1 MSESVKAPETK
12 APAKKTQAV
21 TEAKTEAV
29 LYVGPTISGIAITGT
44 VYTTIPEAAKA
55 AKADAPMI
63 LNLFIPIREYGEA
76 ERMIREKRGYV
87 YSAYAEGSESKEG
100 NQLHYDRE
108 RQSCA
113 VLRRPAD
120 RHRNST
126 LESFSIMGKNDHSIQ
141 GVNRGG
147 SSDRNLLRRRSGGY
161 RSRKC
166 NLVMRSEDR
175 RDNRNEMPERMP
187 GKSRR
192 AYRSQTLRK
201 TCGPF
206 LMDRG
211 LVR

>member
-87 YSAYAEGSESKEG
+87 YSAYAEAQKRVEEAYRDESRWAKMAML
-100 NQLHYDRE
+100 NTAC
-108 RQSCA
+108 S
-113 VLRRPAD
+113 
-120 RHRNST
+120 
-126 LESFSIMGKNDHSIQ
+126 GKFT
-141 GVNRGG
+141 
-147 SSDRNLLRRRSGGY
+147 SDRTIQQYVDEIWHL
-161 RSRKC
+161 KKE
-166 NLVMRSEDR
+166 VIEA
-175 RDNRNEMPERMP
+175 
-187 GKSRR
+187 K
-192 AYRSQTLRK
+192 
-201 TCGPF
+201 
-206 LMDRG
+206 
-211 LVR
+211 

>member
-87 YSAYAEGSESKEG
+87 DMEFISRKKLQPFRY
-100 NQLHYDRE
+100 Q
-108 RQSCA
+108 
-113 VLRRPAD
+113 RPA
-120 RHRNST
+120 T
-126 LESFSIMGKNDHSIQ
+126 AP
-141 GVNRGG
+141 
-147 SSDRNLLRRRSGGY
+147 
-161 RSRKC
+161 SR
-166 NLVMRSEDR
+166 
-175 RDNRNEMPERMP
+175 
-187 GKSRR
+187 
-192 AYRSQTLRK
+192 
-201 TCGPF
+201 
-206 LMDRG
+206 
-211 LVR
+211 

>member
-87 YSAYAEGSESKEG
+87 YSAYAEGKEIHRH
-100 NQLHYDRE
+100 QERE
-108 RQSCA
+108 RGIRIHKPILLSALAMRQS
-113 VLRRPAD
+113 RRV
-120 RHRNST
+120 H
-126 LESFSIMGKNDHSIQ
+126 
-141 GVNRGG
+141 
-147 SSDRNLLRRRSGGY
+147 
-161 RSRKC
+161 SRKIC
-166 NLVMRSEDR
+166 SGRSHDPVHGIR
-175 RDNRNEMPERMP
+175 
-187 GKSRR
+187 
-192 AYRSQTLRK
+192 
-201 TCGPF
+201 
-206 LMDRG
+206 
-211 LVR
+211 